1 MNKVEFNQI
10 VKKHSKNTSLV
21 KDGLLAF
28 LGGGLMGLI
37 SQGLIDLYHLV
48 FKIELD
54 ISFALSSGTIVL
66 IASILTML
74 SFYNDL
80 GQIFGAGLFIP
91 ISGFSNSMV
100 SASIEGRSE
109 GPIFGIGSRIFSLSG
124 SVIAFSVS
132 FTLMLGLVY
141 ALLLSIGVKL

>member
-1 MNKVEFNQI
+1 MNKAEFDQI
-10 VKKHSKNTSLV
+10 VKKHSKNTNLV

-28 LGGGLMGLI
+28 LGGGIMGLI

-48 FKIELD
+48 FNIELD

-91 ISGFSNSMV
+91 ITGFSNSMV

-109 GPIFGIGSRIFSLSG
+109 GPIFGIGSRTFSLSG
-124 SVIAFSVS
+124 SVIIFSVS
-132 FTLMLGLVY
+132 FTLILGLIY
-141 ALLLSIGVKL
+141 ALLVSLGVKL